1 VRPARI
7 CILGLFGQGNLGN
20 ECTLQALLYRTRQY
34 FPDGEL
40 LCICTEPHDTSTRH
54 GIRAIPISSRY
65 LRNRNTR
72 PWSRPTGRLIRWLKR
87 AAIGIPREVF
97 DTIQA
102 FRTLRGKDMLIVSG
116 SFLTDFS
123 SSFLDWPY
131 DIFKWSLIARLSGC
145 RLLFVSV
152 GAGPIYQPLSRW
164 FTRRALSLAH
174 FRSYREVSTVAYL
187 RDIGFNRTEDRVS
200 PDLAFD
206 LPPALLSGAA
216 AERGR
221 RTVVG
226 VGLMNDPGKLGAAN
240 PSPVM
245 HRQYLEKIET
255 FARWLLDQGYDV
267 RLLIGDFEYD
277 SAIAR
282 QLGASL
288 KADLSDDDG
297 GRVWDEPATSVEQL
311 VSQLAATDL
320 VVATR
325 FHNVLL
331 ALALN
336 KPVIS
341 ISFHHKSVS
350 LMRAMDLPDY
360 SMEMSDLDA
369 SRLIEKF
376 QALEGNAATL
386 KASITRKTD
395 EFRNQLDRQYR
406 LIFGDARGHTRTGVA
421 SAAVPP
427 RPAGDA

>member
-1 VRPARI
+1 
-7 CILGLFGQGNLGN
+7 L
-20 ECTLQALLYRTRQY
+20 
-34 FPDGEL
+34 
-40 LCICTEPHDTSTRH
+40 
-54 GIRAIPISSRY
+54 
-65 LRNRNTR
+65 
-72 PWSRPTGRLIRWLKR
+72 
-87 AAIGIPREVF
+87 IGIPREVF
-97 DTIQA
+97 DCIQA
-102 FRTLRGKDMLIVSG
+102 FRTLKGKDMLIVSG

-131 DIFKWSLIARLSGC
+131 DIFRWSLIAKLCGC

-164 FTRRALSLAH
+164 FTRSALSLAH
-174 FRSYREVSTVAYL
+174 FRSYREISTVAYL
-187 RDIGFNRTEDRVS
+187 RDLGFHRAEDRVS

-206 LPPALLSGAA
+206 LPPTLLSGAA

-226 VGLMNDPGKLGAAN
+226 IGLMNDPGKLRAAN
-240 PSPVM
+240 PSPAI
-245 HRQYLEKIET
+245 HRRYLQKVET

-277 SAIAR
+277 SEIAR
-282 QLGASL
+282 QFGASL
-288 KADLSDDDG
+288 KADLSDDDA
-297 GRVWDEPATSVEQL
+297 GRVRDEPATSVEQL

-325 FHNVLL
+325 FHNVLV

-350 LMRAMDLPDY
+350 LMRAMELSEY
-360 SMEMSDLDA
+360 SMEMSELDVG
-369 SRLIEKF
+369 RLIERF
-376 QALEGNAATL
+376 QALEENAATL
-386 KASITRKTD
+386 KASIRRKTD
-395 EFRNQLDRQYR
+395 EFRMQLDQQYR
-406 LIFGDARGHTRTGVA
+406 LIFGDARGHAWTNVA
-421 SAAVPP
+421 STAVPP